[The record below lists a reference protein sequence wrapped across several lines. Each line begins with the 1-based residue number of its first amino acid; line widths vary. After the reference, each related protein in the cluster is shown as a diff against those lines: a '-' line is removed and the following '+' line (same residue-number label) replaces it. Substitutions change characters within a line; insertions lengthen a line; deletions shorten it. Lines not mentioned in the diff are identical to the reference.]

1 MDSKTL
7 MEYKKEAKEYLKLGA
22 THNDT
27 ELKGYAVSIL
37 NAIDADDET
46 PGLADFLWRS
56 HVFPSLD
63 LARKKAA
70 YYKECKC
77 VEAFNILY
85 SEKGALRANA

>member
-7 MEYKKEAKEYLKLGA
+7 MEYKLEAKEYLKLGNI
-22 THNDT
+22 HSDT

-56 HVFPSLD
+56 HVFPSLE

-70 YYKECKC
+70 YYKQSKC
-77 VEAFNILY
+77 VETFNVVY
-85 SEKGALRANA
+85 SKKGVLKTHA